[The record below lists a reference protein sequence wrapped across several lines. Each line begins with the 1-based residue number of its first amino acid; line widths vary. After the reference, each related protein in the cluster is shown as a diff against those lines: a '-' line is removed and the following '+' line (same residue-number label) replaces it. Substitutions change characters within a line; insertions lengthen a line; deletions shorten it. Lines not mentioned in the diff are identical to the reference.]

1 MKLRLLTQLCLV
13 SYKTLIPT
21 FFPKRSLNSVSRMS
35 FQLGMDLQMVVSNL
49 EKLAPLSLAES
60 WDNVGLLIEPSP
72 PHIVKTMMLTNDLT
86 EQVMDEALE
95 KKVDFILSYHPPI
108 FRPLKR
114 LRSGTV
120 RGAWKERLVV
130 TALEGRVAVYS
141 PHTACDCVCGGV
153 NDWLGQALGLGSVVP
168 ISHSIASSTPSGA
181 SHRVELSIGRDVD
194 AEEIL
199 SRLKSVEGAGVQ
211 VCTVRSDS
219 EDLLRVMVN
228 CTGPALACAL
238 GLLSPYTSIYQTVEV
253 LALSKPPV
261 PNAGPGRLC
270 TLDEP
275 VTIAT
280 ALQRIKAHL
289 RLQHVRL
296 ALGAQCTLESL
307 VRTMA
312 VCAGSGSSVLNGV
325 KADLY
330 LTGEMSHH
338 DVLDAVAT
346 GTSVVLCDHSN
357 TERGYLSQLG
367 DQLKTQLEG
376 KVDVLI
382 SESDRDP
389 LQVM

>member
-1 MKLRLLTQLCLV
+1 
-13 SYKTLIPT
+13 
-21 FFPKRSLNSVSRMS
+21 
-35 FQLGMDLQMVVSNL
+35 MDLQMVVSNL

-211 VCTVRSDS
+211 VCTVSRRISS
-219 EDLLRVMVN
+219 AAPWHLPVLL
-228 CTGPALACAL
+228 T
-238 GLLSPYTSIYQTVEV
+238 PYPLFQ
-253 LALSKPPV
+253 PPV

-376 KVDVLI
+376 KVNVLI
-382 SESDRDP
+382 SERDRDP

>member
-1 MKLRLLTQLCLV
+1 MRGSSATHCATV
-13 SYKTLIPT
+13 P
-21 FFPKRSLNSVSRMS
+21 SLNSVSRMS

-130 TALEGRVAVYS
+130 RALEGRVAVYS

-153 NDWLGQALGLGSVVP
+153 NDWLGLGSVVP

-211 VCTVRSDS
+211 VFCASRRICSAAPWHLPV
-219 EDLLRVMVN
+219 LL
-228 CTGPALACAL
+228 T
-238 GLLSPYTSIYQTVEV
+238 PYPLFQ
-253 LALSKPPV
+253 PPV

-270 TLDEP
+270 ALDEP

-330 LTGEMSHH
+330 LTGETLLRIIFFHIFLSS
-338 DVLDAVAT
+338 VSCSVTPITCISSLTSSINLLLGLPLLLLSGSSILSLLLPLYVA
-346 GTSVVLCDHSN
+346 SLLCTCPNQHNLASL
-357 TERGYLSQLG
+357 TLSPNRP
-367 DQLKTQLEG
+367 T
-376 KVDVLI
+376 
-382 SESDRDP
+382 
-389 LQVM
+389 